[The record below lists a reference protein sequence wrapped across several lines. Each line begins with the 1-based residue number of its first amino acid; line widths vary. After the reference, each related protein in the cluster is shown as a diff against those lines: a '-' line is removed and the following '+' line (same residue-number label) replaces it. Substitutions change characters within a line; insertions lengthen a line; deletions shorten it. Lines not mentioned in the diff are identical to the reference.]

1 MNPTISAI
9 LLMAGKSERFCHSE
23 NKLLYQVHQKPLF
36 MYSLDVLMN
45 HPAIQHIYIP
55 VSPDVSEEIQSIVYQ
70 NYDDEQV
77 TFVEGGTTR
86 FESVQKALQKVN
98 TDFVLIHDA
107 ARPMIQIEDINH
119 LIEQMQHYAC
129 GTLYHKVYDTVK
141 DTTIGVKT
149 IAREALKAV
158 STPQFFRSD
167 LFSDIIHT
175 DISPVEITDEIRLF
189 EQQLPVAFVEESRP
203 NLKVTTIEDIDLVT
217 YYLTHRNQYKVGHS
231 FDFHPIDTT
240 RKLILG
246 GVKFDTPW
254 GLKGHSDADVVYHVV
269 AESIMGALGL
279 GDLGT
284 LFPDT
289 DDAFLN
295 IDSSYFVEEVM
306 KEVHLEGYVVENL
319 DVIVYLEKPNLKE
332 YKILMANHI
341 KALTHAS
348 YVNVKATTL
357 EKQGLIGS
365 GLGVASEA
373 VVLIRKKD

>member
-1 MNPTISAI
+1 MNQTISAI

-45 HPAIQHIYIP
+45 HPAIEHVYIP
-55 VSPDVSEEIQSIVYQ
+55 VSLSLSEEIQSIVYQ
-70 NYDDEQV
+70 NYDYDKV
-77 TFVEGGTTR
+77 TFVEGGATR
-86 FESVQKALQKVN
+86 FESVCSALQNVN

-107 ARPMIQIEDINH
+107 ARPMIQNEDINH
-119 LIEQMQHYAC
+119 LIEKMEQYAC

-158 STPQFFRSD
+158 STPQFFRND
-167 LFSDIIHT
+167 LFSDIIEA
-175 DISPVEITDEIRLF
+175 DISPLEITDEIRLF
-189 EQQLPVAFVEESRP
+189 EQQMPIAFVEESRP
-203 NLKVTTIEDIDLVT
+203 NLKVTTMDDMDLIT

-231 FDFHPIDTT
+231 FDFHPIDRT
-240 RKLILG
+240 RQLILG

-289 DDAFLN
+289 DDTFLN
-295 IDSSYFVEEVM
+295 MDSSYFVKEVM
-306 KEVHLEGYVVENL
+306 KEVELEGYVVENL
-319 DVIVYLEKPNLKE
+319 DVIVYLEKPNLKD
-332 YKILMANHI
+332 YKIQMANHI
-341 KALTHAS
+341 KLLTHAN

-373 VVLIRKKD
+373 VVLIRKQS